1 MLEFWNAAGHNQ
13 AARQCVTQFKDTIL
27 YAQLLFVPSW
37 LFQTGTLR
45 HQLVSALLLP
55 SFVCEQLDKQRQG
68 VINSVS
74 ESLWSKS
81 QGIVVEHICLRMSL
95 RTVSL
100 PLRRGYTGQPSAKLT
115 KVVTCRVRGIK
126 NSNERSLILG
136 PPHTGGRQ
144 SMTIVRPMTVAPK
157 GKREQRAR
165 SSVTMR
171 RDNASHSGNVRRQDC
186 WHSSSG
192 SASQIAI
199 RVLGAMKTCM
209 PHELR
214 ETVKRRYTGS
224 KGLYICTPCILP
236 RPLGRQPWA
245 LSSCS
250 ELVAVSAVSVRQVC
264 GFLGTSMWPLVRVV
278 RCLCSSLLYSFS

>member
-27 YAQLLFVPSW
+27 YTQLLFVPSW

-95 RTVSL
+95 CTESL
-100 PLRRGYTGQPSAKLT
+100 PLRRGYTGQRSAKLT

-136 PPHTGGRQ
+136 PPPHRGKAINDNRTPYDRGSKRQTGATGTKQ
-144 SMTIVRPMTVAPK
+144 
-157 GKREQRAR
+157 
-165 SSVTMR
+165 
-171 RDNASHSGNVRRQDC
+171 RDNASRQC
-186 WHSSSG
+186 V
-192 SASQIAI
+192 A
-199 RVLGAMKTCM
+199 
-209 PHELR
+209 LR
-214 ETVKRRYTGS
+214 KCAQA
-224 KGLYICTPCILP
+224 GLLA
-236 RPLGRQPWA
+236 Q
-245 LSSCS
+245 
-250 ELVAVSAVSVRQVC
+250 
-264 GFLGTSMWPLVRVV
+264 LVRLSISD
-278 RCLCSSLLYSFS
+278 CDSSAWSDEDMHAP